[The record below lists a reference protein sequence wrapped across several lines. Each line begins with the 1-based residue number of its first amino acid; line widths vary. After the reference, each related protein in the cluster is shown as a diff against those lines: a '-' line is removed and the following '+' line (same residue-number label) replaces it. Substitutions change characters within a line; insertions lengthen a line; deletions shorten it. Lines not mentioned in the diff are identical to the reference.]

1 MNKIKKNKMIYILLY
16 ANIFAAC
23 VFLILISISNYKI
36 SNLNEI
42 INSQNSV
49 MYHIEVDE
57 SIRPSTLDSIK
68 KFKTYLGTLSVK
80 KIAYRNIGG
89 KFYLDIY
96 DFDNTNRA
104 KENILDI
111 IINKYTYK
119 ELKNHYFDGDYLI
132 SGDKNRLHEF
142 GKSIESM
149 DGFRIGNIDKN
160 MYSSIIISSG
170 FINNYYI
177 LCFIISVSFSLIGI
191 TGLVFNKRKNIY
203 IYKLLGYSSTKTT
216 NKILIVK
223 HKVDIC
229 FFLFITSISF
239 IFLVFCKGANIM
251 ESIWIS
257 KMIFVYILALVFYEW
272 MLMMYF
278 VYTYKSIRE
287 KNKRYQNEFR
297 MGFNNIL
304 FIIVS
309 AIVVILSSVSYS
321 NIQEYKR
328 VSHELESLTKIKKYA
343 NVDTSKAFLDEN
355 FDLWQYRHKH
365 KKIWGMADKKGGI
378 FLLPGEKYLGFVEFP
393 DAEFYSDYVVINNN
407 YLREIDI
414 KDIDGNRISPQNN
427 DKYTISV
434 LIPQRYRNDSRVI
447 EEIKSEHI
455 FRVCEGLINNKKLD
469 NVKIDNTQNYDEYSK
484 QYKNH
489 EKILIQYLGDNI
501 KKLKEK
507 IIYIDDNQ
515 KIYSFSNEFPVNEKG
530 VRNSNYILSP
540 IVYIINSDN
549 YNDLLDE
556 YIDYG
561 GSTYSTSIDS
571 AYMHF
576 KINDY
581 YNPEKDIMPILKNVE
596 LDKENV
602 KIFTISDLVEKSINE
617 SKQYMQVMVLMFIL
631 NIVVLY
637 LLLSQAFYQYTSD
650 NRREISIKYFMG
662 YTRIKIYKLFISRIL
677 SCNIATYLLIN
688 FISNK
693 FREFLA
699 LEFNIYLNG
708 VLINISFILFLIVE
722 IIYLSTRIRKE
733 RINYIDIK

>member
-1 MNKIKKNKMIYILLY
+1 IL
-16 ANIFAAC
+16 
-23 VFLILISISNYKI
+23 
-36 SNLNEI
+36 
-42 INSQNSV
+42 
-49 MYHIEVDE
+49 
-57 SIRPSTLDSIK
+57 
-68 KFKTYLGTLSVK
+68 
-80 KIAYRNIGG
+80 
-89 KFYLDIY
+89 
-96 DFDNTNRA
+96 
-104 KENILDI
+104 
-111 IINKYTYK
+111 
-119 ELKNHYFDGDYLI
+119 
-132 SGDKNRLHEF
+132 
-142 GKSIESM
+142 
-149 DGFRIGNIDKN
+149 
-160 MYSSIIISSG
+160 
-170 FINNYYI
+170 
-177 LCFIISVSFSLIGI
+177 
-191 TGLVFNKRKNIY
+191 
-203 IYKLLGYSSTKTT
+203 
-216 NKILIVK
+216 
-223 HKVDIC
+223 
-229 FFLFITSISF
+229 
-239 IFLVFCKGANIM
+239 
-251 ESIWIS
+251 
-257 KMIFVYILALVFYEW
+257 
-272 MLMMYF
+272 
-278 VYTYKSIRE
+278 
-287 KNKRYQNEFR
+287 
-297 MGFNNIL
+297 
-304 FIIVS
+304 
-309 AIVVILSSVSYS
+309 
-321 NIQEYKR
+321 EYKR
-328 VSHELESLTKIKKYA
+328 VSHEMESLSKIKKYA
-343 NVDTSKAFLDEN
+343 NVDTSKVFLDDN

-469 NVKIDNTQNYDEYSK
+469 NVKIDNNQNYDEYSK

-631 NIVVLY
+631 TIVVLY

>member
-1 MNKIKKNKMIYILLY
+1 MNKIKKNKMNYILLY
-16 ANIFAAC
+16 INIFAVC
-23 VFLILISISNYKI
+23 VFLMLISISNYKI
-36 SNLNEI
+36 NKLNEI

-68 KFKTYLGTLSVK
+68 KFKTFSDTLSVK

-132 SGDKNRLHEF
+132 SGDKDRLHEF
-142 GKSIESM
+142 GKSIESI

-170 FINNYYI
+170 FINSYYI
-177 LCFIISVSFSLIGI
+177 LGFIISAAFSFIGI
-191 TGLVFNKRKNIY
+191 TGLIFNERKKIY

-223 HKVDIC
+223 HKVDVC
-229 FFLFITSISF
+229 FLILITSISS

-272 MLMMYF
+272 VLMMYF

-287 KNKRYQNEFR
+287 KNKRCQNEFR
-297 MGFNNIL
+297 MGINNIL

-321 NIQEYKR
+321 NILEYKR

-393 DAEFYSDYVVINNN
+393 DAEFHSDYVVINDN

-434 LIPQRYRNDSRVI
+434 LVPQRYRKDSRVI

-455 FRVCEGLINNKKLD
+455 FRVCEGLIKYKKLD
-469 NVKIDNTQNYDEYSK
+469 KVKIDNTQNYDEYTK
-484 QYKNH
+484 QYKNL

-501 KKLKEK
+501 KKLKEN

-561 GSTYSTSIDS
+561 GSTYFTSIDS

-631 NIVVLY
+631 TIVVLY
-637 LLLSQAFYQYTSD
+637 LLLSLVFYQYTSD